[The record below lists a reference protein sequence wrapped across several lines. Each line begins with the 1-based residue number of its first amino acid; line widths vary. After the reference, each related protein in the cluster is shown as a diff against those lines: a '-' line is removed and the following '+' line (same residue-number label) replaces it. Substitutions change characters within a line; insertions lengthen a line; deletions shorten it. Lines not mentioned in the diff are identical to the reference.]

1 MDLVR
6 QFKTC
11 YLPPASSG
19 SLSRWSIVLSLLLC
33 QLWVSLP
40 LLPVPLLYLELQPP
54 GVLSSVLFLACSTTA
69 KEWVYPFHDVSYQG
83 YLLKLSVPARHRLSL
98 SSWVFVTPMP
108 TYSVKCCSMCTMVV
122 VWVTSSHEFDAASNT
137 EASFSLGSYCS
148 RSYDF

>member
-6 QFKTC
+6 KFKTC
-11 YLPPASSG
+11 YSLPASSG
-19 SLSRWSIVLSLLLC
+19 SLSWWSSVLSLLLC

-54 GVLSSVLFLACSTTA
+54 GVLSSVLFSACSTTA

-83 YLLKLSVPARHRLSL
+83 YLLKLSVLSL

-108 TYSVKCCSMCTMVV
+108 TYSIQCCSMCTMVV
-122 VWVTSSHEFDAASNT
+122 VWVTSSHEFDAPSNT
-137 EASFSLGSYCS
+137 ESSFSLGSYCS
-148 RSYDF
+148 SSYDF